1 MLRLPAI
8 TIFFVVSLLGQSNI
22 YFSPSFDPEL
32 ARAGMETISSTD
44 LEAHLSF
51 LASDITEG
59 RATGERGLAIAGEYI
74 ASQFRRLGLTPLVNN
89 NSFFQRYEL
98 IKTKMGDDN
107 ELALLLDY
115 GSSSIKESFQYEEDF
130 FVSPRGLSSNIEIQ
144 APVVYAGYGISA
156 KEYNYNDY
164 AGISVENC
172 IVLILDGEPDLDN
185 PNRFNGSLDTRYA
198 DLREKLSQA
207 KTNGASA
214 ILIATNPKSEELFTD
229 KLKRWK
235 KWLHR
240 ESMSLPSSA
249 PNVPVLTIS
258 ETTADKILVS
268 TGRTLRDLQI
278 ELESEGKSN
287 SRPISNSY
295 IRLNINLN
303 KESIVSNN
311 IAGYFPGND
320 PFIGHETI
328 VISAHY
334 DHVGKNADGKIYYG
348 ADDNGSGTSA
358 LMEIA
363 EAITRNNHAPKRGF
377 LFLAVSGEERGLL
390 GSKYYVKSPL
400 VPLAN
405 TVADLNI
412 DMIGRNASDS
422 VYIIGSNMI
431 SQDLHEINE
440 YAANQI
446 DNMFLNYRYNS
457 KDDPERYYY
466 RSDHYNFAQFGI
478 PIIFYFAGIHDDY
491 HKPTDTIE
499 KIDSQKLEKVS
510 RLVYLTGW
518 SVANNDTRPRKN
530 AGVQPTLPD
539 QIKY

>member
-1 MLRLPAI
+1 MLRVPAI
-8 TIFFVVSLLGQSNI
+8 TTVFVISLFGQSDI
-22 YFSPSFDPEL
+22 YFSPSFDLEV
-32 ARAGMETISSTD
+32 ARTGMETISRND

-51 LASDITEG
+51 LASDVTEG
-59 RATGERGLAIAGEYI
+59 RATGEPGLAIAGEYI
-74 ASQFRRLGLTPLVNN
+74 ASQFRRIGLTPLVNN

-98 IKTKMGDDN
+98 VKTKMGN
-107 ELALLLDY
+107 ENHLALLLDY
-115 GSSSIKESFQYEEDF
+115 GSSSVKESFQYEEDF
-130 FVSPRGLSSNIEIQ
+130 FVSPRGLTGNIEIQ
-144 APVVYAGYGISA
+144 APIVYAGYGIAA

-164 AGISVENC
+164 SGISVENC
-172 IVLILDGEPDLDN
+172 VVLILDGEPDLDN

-198 DLREKLSQA
+198 DIREKLSQA

-214 ILIATNPKSEELFTD
+214 ILIAANPKSDELFTD
-229 KLKRWK
+229 KVKRWK
-235 KWLHR
+235 KWLRR
-240 ESMSLPSSA
+240 ESMSLPTSE

-258 ETTADKILVS
+258 QTTADKILAE
-268 TGRTLRDLQI
+268 TGKTLRDLQI

-295 IRLNINLN
+295 IRLNINLK

-311 IAGYFPGND
+311 VAGYFPGND

-334 DHVGKNADGKIYYG
+334 DHVGKNAEGEIYYG

-363 EAITRNNHAPKRGF
+363 EAITKNNTTPRRGF

-390 GSKYYVKSPL
+390 GSKYYVKRPL
-400 VPLAN
+400 IPLSN

-457 KDDPERYYY
+457 KDDPERFYY

-478 PIIFYFAGIHDDY
+478 PIVFYFAGIHDDY

-499 KIDSQKLEKVS
+499 KIDFQKLEKVS

-530 AGVQPTLPD
+530 AGELPTLPD

>member
-1 MLRLPAI
+1 MLRVPAI
-8 TIFFVVSLLGQSNI
+8 TTVFVISLFGQSDI
-22 YFSPSFDPEL
+22 YFSPSFDLEV
-32 ARAGMETISSTD
+32 ARTGMETISRND

-51 LASDITEG
+51 LASDVTEG
-59 RATGERGLAIAGEYI
+59 RATGEPGLAIAGEYI
-74 ASQFRRLGLTPLVNN
+74 ASQFRRIGLTPLVNN

-98 IKTKMGDDN
+98 VKTKMGN
-107 ELALLLDY
+107 ENHLALLLDY
-115 GSSSIKESFQYEEDF
+115 GSSSVKESFQYEEDF
-130 FVSPRGLSSNIEIQ
+130 FVSPRGLTGNIEIQ
-144 APVVYAGYGISA
+144 APIVYAGYGIAA

-164 AGISVENC
+164 SGISVENC
-172 IVLILDGEPDLDN
+172 VVLILDGEPDLDN

-198 DLREKLSQA
+198 DIREKLSQA

-214 ILIATNPKSEELFTD
+214 ILIAANPKSDELFTD
-229 KLKRWK
+229 KVKRWK
-235 KWLHR
+235 KWLRR
-240 ESMSLPSSA
+240 ESMSLPTSE

-258 ETTADKILVS
+258 QTTADKILAE
-268 TGRTLRDLQI
+268 TGKTLRDLQI

-311 IAGYFPGND
+311 VAGYFPGSD

-328 VISAHY
+328 VVSAHY
-334 DHVGKNADGKIYYG
+334 DHVGKNAEGKIYYG

-363 EAITRNNHAPKRGF
+363 EAITKNNTTPRRGF

-390 GSKYYVKSPL
+390 GSQYYVKRPL
-400 VPLAN
+400 VPLSN

-457 KDDPERYYY
+457 KDDPERFYY

-478 PIIFYFAGIHDDY
+478 PIVFYFAGIHDDY

-499 KIDSQKLEKVS
+499 KIDFQKLEKVS

-530 AGVQPTLPD
+530 AGELPTLPD